1 MRTLKECRRIGGV
14 STRLLSIA
22 CFRHEGLF
30 SWYRGTEKPRPYGA
44 LMADGFGCLRLCDT
58 LDSVPK
64 AS

>member
-1 MRTLKECRRIGGV
+1 
-14 STRLLSIA
+14 LLSIA